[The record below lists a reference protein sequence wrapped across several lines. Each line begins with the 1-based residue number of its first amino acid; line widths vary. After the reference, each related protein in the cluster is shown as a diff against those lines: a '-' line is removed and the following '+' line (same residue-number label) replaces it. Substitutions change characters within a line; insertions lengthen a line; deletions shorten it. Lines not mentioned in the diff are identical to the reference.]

1 MVFLSV
7 FPLTLIQDW
16 GSGGAK
22 KLAAKYAP
30 RDSGSFKGVD
40 SG

>member
-7 FPLTLIQDW
+7 FPLTLIL
-16 GSGGAK
+16 GLGFEGAK
-22 KLAAKYAP
+22 KLAAKCPP
-30 RDSGSFKGVD
+30 RHSDSFKGVD